1 MDTQTQSLKIGY
13 RPHEV
18 AKAIGIGIT
27 RTRQYIAS
35 GAIASVR
42 IGKCVVVTE
51 DAIRAFLAGNAAKG
65 GV

>member
-1 MDTQTQSLKIGY
+1 METKTQSLKLGY

-18 AKAIGIGIT
+18 AKAIGIGLT
-27 RTRQYIAS
+27 RTRQIIAS

-42 IGKCVVVTE
+42 IGKCIIVTE
-51 DAIRAFLAGNAAKG
+51 DAIRAFLAKG